1 MAQIEM
7 LCDRVAFLESGKI
20 EAMGDMQHMD
30 RKYGGCYHV
39 IIRLPLEKRNSVSL
53 INRIYFAMMEFHQC
67 EFMYNYKGTLK
78 FNVGKT
84 YTTWG
89 ELFSLLVSTKEKEKL
104 PEFSVSDIP
113 PEEIFVGL
121 SRRQLFFSFR
131 RPRTNLSRM
140 PSHVD
145 SPPAAFEEKRK

>member
-1 MAQIEM
+1 MHCAVSGSPRVPWFTAAATSGAQ
-7 LCDRVAFLESGKI
+7 
-20 EAMGDMQHMD
+20 
-30 RKYGGCYHV
+30 
-39 IIRLPLEKRNSVSL
+39 
-53 INRIYFAMMEFHQC
+53 
-67 EFMYNYKGTLK
+67 GTLK

-145 SPPAAFEEKRK
+145 SPPGPIKEKEK

>member
-1 MAQIEM
+1 M

-20 EAMGDMQHMD
+20 EAMGDGPHMD

-39 IIRLPLEKRNSVSL
+39 IIKLPLEKRNSVSL

-78 FNVGKT
+78 FNVGRA

-89 ELFSLLVSTKEKEKL
+89 ELFSRLVSIKKKEKL
-104 PEFSVSDIP
+104 PEFSVGDIP

-121 SRRQLFFSFR
+121 SRRQLFFTFR
-131 RPRTNLSRM
+131 RPRANLSRM
-140 PSHVD
+140 PSHID
-145 SPPAAFEEKRK
+145 SRPGPVEAKEK